1 MSSENIFEDFEIHRV
16 TDTLFQLPFLGYD
29 IALTNTAVFM
39 FLSVIGC
46 TLFLMLTMQPR
57 AVVPGRWQMLTEK
70 LYDLMDNT
78 LESGAGTKARQ
89 FFPLVFTIFMFI
101 LFSNLFGLFPI
112 LSASSATSHVIVNLA
127 ISSILFTVI
136 ILYGFIK
143 HGLGWLKLFVP
154 KGLPIWIAP
163 VLMCIELFSFL
174 IRPFSL
180 AIRLFGNIL
189 AGHLLLHVFVGLTIG
204 LLGAGWLAGLSIL
217 PFLLNLVLIGF
228 EFFVAFLQAY
238 IYAVLASVYLHD
250 AIEMH

>member
-16 TDTLFQLPFLGYD
+16 TDTLFQLPVLGYD

-39 FLSVIGC
+39 LISVIGC
-46 TLFLMLTMQPR
+46 TLFLVFAMQPR
-57 AVVPGRWQMLTEK
+57 AVIPGRFQMLAEK
-70 LYDLMDNT
+70 LYDLVGNM
-78 LESGAGTKARQ
+78 LESGAGPKAKQ

-101 LFSNLFGLFPI
+101 LFCNLFGLLPV
-112 LSASSATSHVIVNLA
+112 LSANSATSHVIVNFA
-127 ISSILFTVI
+127 ISSILFIVI
-136 ILYGFIK
+136 ISYGFIK
-143 HGLGWLKLFVP
+143 HGIGWIKLFVP
-154 KGLPIWIAP
+154 KGLPFFLVPI
-163 VLMCIELFSFL
+163 LMCIELFSFL

-180 AIRLFGNIL
+180 AIRLFGNML
-189 AGHLLLHVFVGLTIG
+189 AGHLLLHVFIGLTIG

-250 AIEMH
+250 AVEMH